1 MTNIKNLLDTKN
13 SKQFEEY
20 MTKKGFETKL
30 RKEKVFTYKVSDSK
44 FNNKNNKK
52 KENVN

>member
-13 SKQFEEY
+13 SQQFEKY
-20 MTKKGFETKL
+20 MKEKGFVTKL
-30 RKEKVFTYKVSDSK
+30 RNKKVFTYKVSDSK